1 MKTKTTQT
9 MTIVRGLGR
18 KNLRGLSTQLV
29 ATAAFTVGLAGG
41 AHADLVGTNPAG
53 LFDAIAPTTASTN
66 VVPGGGT
73 NFVSMVFGAAE
84 INDDATTHPA
94 MWVIKKDGT
103 VQGNRCNSGLKDK
116 AAFTSKVGTVAAV
129 SDDGRVLVT
138 DTTSGVEV
146 WKIQPNFAGS
156 GRPCWGLI
164 DVDPVQGGVQGL
176 LNLDSAVEIETL
188 ANSQYLIRGEFGGVG
203 EAVLVSAP

>member
-1 MKTKTTQT
+1 MN
-9 MTIVRGLGR
+9 IR
-18 KNLRGLSTQLV
+18 TQLV
-29 ATAAFTVGLAGG
+29 ATAALTIGLAGG
-41 AHADLVGTNPAG
+41 AHAGLVGNNPAG

-73 NFVSMVFGAAE
+73 NFVSMVFGAAQ
-84 INDDATTHPA
+84 INGDGITHPA
-94 MWVIKKDGT
+94 MWVIRNNGT
-103 VQGNRCNSGLKDK
+103 VQGNRCNGGLKDK

-138 DTTSGVEV
+138 DTTAGVEV
-146 WKIQPNFAGS
+146 WQIQPNFAGS
-156 GRPCWGLI
+156 GRPCWGLL
-164 DVDPVQGGVQGL
+164 DVDPVTGGIQGL

-188 ANSQYLIRGEFGGVG
+188 ANFQYLIRGELGGVG